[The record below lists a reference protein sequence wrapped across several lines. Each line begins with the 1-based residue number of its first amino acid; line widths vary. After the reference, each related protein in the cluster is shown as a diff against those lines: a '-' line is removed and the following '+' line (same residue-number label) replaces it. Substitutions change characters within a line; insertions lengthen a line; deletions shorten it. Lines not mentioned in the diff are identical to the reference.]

1 MKEQKIINK
10 LLEEL
15 AMKEFAIAQLKV
27 EVEEL
32 KKGESENVEGE

>member
-32 KKGESENVEGE
+32 KEAQEHVEED

>member
-32 KKGESENVEGE
+32 KKEESENVEGE